1 MRIRDRSRQGF
12 SAALARGLSALCAL
26 GAMGALGSA
35 CHATEL
41 VYTPV
46 NPSFGGSALNGSVL
60 LNAAQAQ
67 NRTTDPDAPKPTT
80 GSSQTSLQ
88 QFNDILERSVLS
100 RLASAA
106 TSGIM
111 GANGQLVPG
120 TVSTGNFSIQISDL
134 GGGLLQV
141 TTTDKVTGASTSFQ
155 VGQP

>member
-1 MRIRDRSRQGF
+1 MQPRYDF
-12 SAALARGLSALCAL
+12 LLYLRGAIAIIT
-26 GAMGALGSA
+26 GAGAIMA
-35 CHATEL
+35 NATEL

-46 NPSFGGSALNGSVL
+46 NPSFGGSPLNGSVL

-67 NRTTDPDAPKPTT
+67 NKTKDPDAPKPLTST
-80 GSSQTSLQ
+80 QQTSLQ

-111 GANGQLVPG
+111 GPNGQLIPG
-120 TVSTGNFSIQISDL
+120 TVSTGNFNIQISDL
-134 GGGLLQV
+134 GGGVLQV

>member
-1 MRIRDRSRQGF
+1 MESGKRLCHIFRL
-12 SAALARGLSALCAL
+12 AAIIALVGWA
-26 GAMGALGSA
+26 SA
-35 CHATEL
+35 CSATEL
-41 VYTPV
+41 VYSPV
-46 NPSFGGSALNGSVL
+46 NPAFGGSPLNGSVL

-67 NRTTDPDAPKPTT
+67 NKTKDPDAPVATQ
-80 GSSQTSLQ
+80 SAQQTSLQ

-111 GANGQLVPG
+111 GSNGQLMPG
-120 TVSTGNFSIQISDL
+120 TVNTGNFSIQISDL

-155 VGQP
+155 VGQQ

>member
-1 MRIRDRSRQGF
+1 MRVRDRSRQVF
-12 SAALARGLSALCAL
+12 FAALLLGALC
-26 GAMGALGSA
+26 GASA
-35 CHATEL
+35 CHATDL

-46 NPSFGGSALNGSVL
+46 NPAFGGSALNGSVL

-67 NRTTDPDAPKPTT
+67 NKTTDPHAPKAAA
-80 GSSQTSLQ
+80 GSTQTSLQ

-111 GANGQLVPG
+111 GSNGQLIPG

-155 VGQP
+155 VGHP